1 MCICHHFLLMYTCHS
16 AAPWV
21 EKAKLIWNHWK
32 RISPAKHEYYV
43 VSHTVFTLCVY
54 CNALVAVETKSL
66 WFANVSMSVCQ
77 YVVVYYLMLHIVYLE
92 SKLTCV
98 CFFFFFLF
106 RTRQRKID

>member
-32 RISPAKHEYYV
+32 RISPVKHEYYV

-54 CNALVAVETKSL
+54 CNALVAIETKSL
-66 WFANVSMSVCQ
+66 WFANVSMSVCSSILPDVAYSVLGIQ
-77 YVVVYYLMLHIVYLE
+77 AYL
-92 SKLTCV
+92 CV
-98 CFFFFFLF
+98 FFLVP
-106 RTRQRKID
+106 I